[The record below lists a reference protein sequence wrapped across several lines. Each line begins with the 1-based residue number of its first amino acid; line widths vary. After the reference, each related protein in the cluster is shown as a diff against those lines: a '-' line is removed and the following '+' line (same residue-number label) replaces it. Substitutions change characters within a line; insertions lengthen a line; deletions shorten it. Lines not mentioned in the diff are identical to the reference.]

1 MAAFT
6 LTIRSGP
13 SVERE
18 SHETLEDAV
27 GALRDHVEAI
37 QATDNLPAV
46 KMLRTFEPGQRVK
59 GRVEISTGKIFRRR
73 EAGVDVMGDGSIVPF
88 IGGSARDH
96 LDPPEGA
103 DYARMIAAA
112 LRG

>member
-6 LTIRSGP
+6 LTIRNGP
-13 SVERE
+13 RVERE
-18 SHETLEDAV
+18 PHEDLEDAIE
-27 GALRDHVEAI
+27 ALRAHVEAI
-37 QATDNLPAV
+37 RATEDLPTV
-46 KMLRTFEPGQRVK
+46 KMLRTFEPAQRVK

-88 IGGSARDH
+88 VGGSARDH
-96 LDPPEGA
+96 LDPPEGV
-103 DYARMIAAA
+103 DYARMIRQA